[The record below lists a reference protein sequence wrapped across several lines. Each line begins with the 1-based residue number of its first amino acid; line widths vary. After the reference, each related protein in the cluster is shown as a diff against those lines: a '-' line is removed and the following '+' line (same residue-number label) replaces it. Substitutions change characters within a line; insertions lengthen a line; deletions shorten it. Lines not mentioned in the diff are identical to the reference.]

1 MNATLGSGKP
11 AQNRALLGLA
21 SGFPLIASD
30 RDSRVYMVVF
40 DPILCDHSNMRPTAL
55 IVDDHAAFRASA
67 RTLLQDEGFQVVGE
81 AEDGRS
87 GLELARALDPD
98 LVLLDVA
105 LPDLSGL
112 DVAERLA
119 GGHSKVVLVSSRRSD
134 DFGARF
140 RDAPVLGFISKDE
153 LSGVVLV
160 QLLEESS

>member
-1 MNATLGSGKP
+1 V
-11 AQNRALLGLA
+11 
-21 SGFPLIASD
+21 D
-30 RDSRVYMVVF
+30 RDSRVYTVVLGLN
-40 DPILCDHSNMRPTAL
+40 LCDHSSMRPTAL

-67 RTLLQDEGFQVVGE
+67 KTLLQDEGFQVVGE

-119 GGHSKVVLVSSRRSD
+119 GGHSKVVLVSSRRPG
-134 DFGARF
+134 DFGVRF
-140 RDAPVLGFISKDE
+140 REAPVLGFISKDN
-153 LSGVVLV
+153 LSAETLEQVLGG
-160 QLLEESS
+160 SA

>member
-1 MNATLGSGKP
+1 
-11 AQNRALLGLA
+11 
-21 SGFPLIASD
+21 
-30 RDSRVYMVVF
+30 MVEF
-40 DPILCDHSNMRPTAL
+40 GPILCDHSGMRPTAL

-67 RTLLQDEGFQVVGE
+67 KTLLQDEGFDVVGE

-87 GLELARALDPD
+87 ALELARALDPD

-119 GGHSKVVLVSSRRSD
+119 GSHSKVVLVSSRRPD

-140 RDAPVLGFISKDE
+140 RQAPVVGFISKDE
-153 LSGVVLV
+153 LSGTALTE
-160 QLLEESS
+160 LLQESA

>member
-1 MNATLGSGKP
+1 V
-11 AQNRALLGLA
+11 
-21 SGFPLIASD
+21 D
-30 RDSRVYMVVF
+30 RDSRVYTVVLKL
-40 DPILCDHSNMRPTAL
+40 ILCDHSNMRPTAL

-67 RTLLQDEGFQVVGE
+67 KTLLEDEGFQVVGE

-87 GLELARALDPD
+87 GLELARTLDPD

-112 DVAERLA
+112 DVAARLA
-119 GGHSKVVLVSSRRSD
+119 GGNSKVVLVSSRHPA

-140 RDAPVLGFISKDE
+140 RKAPVLGFISKDE
-153 LSGVVLV
+153 LSGAVLV

>member
-1 MNATLGSGKP
+1 VEFG
-11 AQNRALLGLA
+11 
-21 SGFPLIASD
+21 
-30 RDSRVYMVVF
+30 
-40 DPILCDHSNMRPTAL
+40 PILCDHSGMRPTAL

-67 RTLLQDEGFQVVGE
+67 KTLLQDEGFEVVGE

-87 GLELARALDPD
+87 ALELARALDPD

-119 GGHSKVVLVSSRRSD
+119 GSHSKVVLVSSRRPD

-140 RDAPVLGFISKDE
+140 RQAPVVGFISKDE
-153 LSGVVLV
+153 LSGTALAE
-160 QLLEESS
+160 LLQESA

>member
-1 MNATLGSGKP
+1 MEFG
-11 AQNRALLGLA
+11 
-21 SGFPLIASD
+21 
-30 RDSRVYMVVF
+30 
-40 DPILCDHSNMRPTAL
+40 PILCDHSGMRPTAL

-67 RTLLQDEGFQVVGE
+67 KTLLQDEGFEVVGE

-87 GLELARALDPD
+87 ALELARALDPD

-119 GGHSKVVLVSSRRSD
+119 GSHSKVVLVSSRRRD

-140 RDAPVLGFISKDE
+140 RQAPVVGFISKDE
-153 LSGVVLV
+153 LSGAALV